1 MSRGVSHV
9 QPGFLL
15 KTKEIQGNLQE
26 LSNLEGS
33 DYSLQTT
40 MDALEAN
47 QKDIHLKLREA
58 QNNDNRKQK
67 QEKMVGGKYSS
78 SRCNAS
84 WKMQI
89 SQETES
95 IKEK

>member
-1 MSRGVSHV
+1 M
-9 QPGFLL
+9 
-15 KTKEIQGNLQE
+15 QE
-26 LSNLEGS
+26 LSHLEGS

-40 MDALEAN
+40 MDALEEN

-67 QEKMVGGKYSS
+67 QEKMVSGKYGS
-78 SRCNAS
+78 SRCNVS